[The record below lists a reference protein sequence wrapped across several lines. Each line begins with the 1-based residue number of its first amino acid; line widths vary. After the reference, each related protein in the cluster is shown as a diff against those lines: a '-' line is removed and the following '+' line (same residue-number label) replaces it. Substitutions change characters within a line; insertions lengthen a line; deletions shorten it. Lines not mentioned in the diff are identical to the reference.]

1 MVCNARKKGTKT
13 GRENT
18 IAVAIPAAGIPMSH
32 MESGKGDIIKTD
44 GIDEELPFN

>member
-1 MVCNARKKGTKT
+1 MVCHARKKGMRT
-13 GRENT
+13 GSANT
-18 IAVAIPAAGIPMSH
+18 TAAAIPAAGIPMSH